1 MDEARTITP
10 LPKKLPITAVIL
22 LIVGLVLNPMID
34 SIFTEEQLSRNA
46 LLIGIPFVLIFA
58 AIVIFYMSLAWYMS
72 NKLNFKV
79 EIGRYQLI
87 ERIIIASIVLGI
99 FFMFQPWVFVL
110 FRYGFYLL
118 TLATLAF
125 IVWSH
130 VAPMQSEEV

>member
-22 LIVGLVLNPMID
+22 LILGLVLNPMID

>member
-22 LIVGLVLNPMID
+22 LILGLVLNPMVD

-58 AIVIFYMSLAWYMS
+58 AIVIFYMTLAWYVS

>member
-1 MDEARTITP
+1 
-10 LPKKLPITAVIL
+10 
-22 LIVGLVLNPMID
+22 
-34 SIFTEEQLSRNA
+34 
-46 LLIGIPFVLIFA
+46 
-58 AIVIFYMSLAWYMS
+58 
-72 NKLNFKV
+72 V

>member
-22 LIVGLVLNPMID
+22 LILGLVLNPMVD

>member
-22 LIVGLVLNPMID
+22 LIVGLVLNPMVD

-58 AIVIFYMSLAWYMS
+58 AIVIFYMTLAWYVS